1 MKPNIPN
8 RELISRL
15 VTAGPDD
22 PIWLEFIARF
32 HRNIRQ
38 MIYRAY
44 RNEKDRAVDV
54 DAGSVPELL
63 EDLTQEVFVR
73 LVKGDR
79 RALVQFRGLNEHSI
93 FTYLSTIAVNLV
105 RDHFKALRA
114 QRKPRHGSSIQDP
127 LRTADGPLATAT
139 LGDILASQEP
149 GPDTVAET
157 MELRQRLHEAV
168 DEASSDCSGRDR
180 LIFRLYFVEGLTI
193 AEISGIRSVGLSP
206 SGVEKRVRKIRKTIK
221 KKLEEEGG

>member
-1 MKPNIPN
+1 VKPDISN

-22 PIWLEFIARF
+22 PIWLEFIDRF

-38 MIYRAY
+38 MVYRAY
-44 RNEKDRAVDV
+44 RNERDRGVDV
-54 DAGSVPELL
+54 DMGSPPELI

-73 LVKGDR
+73 LVNGDR
-79 RALVQFRGLNEHSI
+79 RALARFRGLNEYSI
-93 FTYLSTIAVNLV
+93 FTYLYTIVVNLV
-105 RDHFKALRA
+105 RDHFKSLRA
-114 QRKPRHGSSIQDP
+114 QRKPRHASSIQDP
-127 LRTADGPLATAT
+127 LRTADGPLAAT
-139 LGDILASQEP
+139 LGDVLASPEP

-157 MELRQRLHEAV
+157 MELRRRLHEAV

-193 AEISGIRSVGLSP
+193 REIAAIRTVGLSS
-206 SGVEKRVRKIRKTIK
+206 SGVEKRVRKIRTAIK

>member
-1 MKPNIPN
+1 MKTDIHN

-15 VTAGPDD
+15 VTAGPED

-32 HRNIRQ
+32 QRSIRG

-44 RNEKDRAVDV
+44 RDERDRAVGV
-54 DAGSVPELL
+54 DIGSAPELI

-73 LVKGDR
+73 LVNGDR
-79 RALVQFRGLNEHSI
+79 RALARFRGLNEYSI
-93 FTYLSTIAVNLV
+93 FTYLSTISVNLV
-105 RDHFKALRA
+105 RDHFKSLRA
-114 QRKPRHGSSIQDP
+114 QRKPRRASSIQEP
-127 LRTADGPLATAT
+127 LRTADGPSSAT
-139 LGDILASQEP
+139 LGDVLASPDP
-149 GPDTVAET
+149 GPDTIAET

-193 AEISGIRSVGLSP
+193 GEVAAIRTVGLST
-206 SGVEKRVRKIRKTIK
+206 SGVEKRVRKIRTAIK